1 MQGGFEAHGVT
12 EQPLSLLLRFLG
24 VEHCRVYQRA
34 GIEIA
39 LVDALGAK
47 AALVLFDHHHSIALG
62 GDQRG
67 FKAHRET
74 RTVAGFEYRDIDED
88 EADAGLR

>member
-34 GIEIA
+34 GIEITELPELA
-39 LVDALGAK
+39 ELAK
-47 AALVLFDHHHSIALG
+47 GPNRHLAV
-62 GDQRG
+62 
-67 FKAHRET
+67 
-74 RTVAGFEYRDIDED
+74 
-88 EADAGLR
+88 